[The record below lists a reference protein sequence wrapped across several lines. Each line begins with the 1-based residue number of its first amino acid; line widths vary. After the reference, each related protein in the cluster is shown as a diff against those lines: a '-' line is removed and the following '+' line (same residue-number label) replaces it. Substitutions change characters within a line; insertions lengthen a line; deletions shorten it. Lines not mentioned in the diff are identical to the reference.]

1 MSILN
6 TSRSTAKGSPTPAP
20 PKDLAGRDRVKIERL
35 RPCVDEGRF
44 PAKRC
49 VGDRVQIAA
58 DVFADGHDH
67 VAAAVRWR
75 RLGERQWRE
84 VLMEDRPNDVRVA
97 WITLEEPGGY
107 EYHVAGWI
115 DRFGTWRS
123 GTRKKVEAGQDVSSE
138 LLEAAEMLAEA
149 ARHAP
154 KHDAATLLA
163 LREQVAA
170 GEVEH
175 DRRAELALSETVSE
189 LVQRSL
195 PRLHEVRSEQTP
207 TIWADRR
214 RAGFSAWYELFPR
227 STAPEPGRHGTF
239 RDVES
244 RLGYVAEMGFDV
256 LYLPPIH
263 PIGRTHRKGR
273 NNAVTAEEGDVGSP
287 WAIGGFLADG
297 SRGGHKSIHP
307 DLGTMED
314 FRSLVRAAG
323 ERGLEIA
330 LDIAFQCSPDHPYV
344 HEHPEWFKRR
354 PDGTIQYAENPPK
367 KYQDIYPFDFETDAW
382 RELWSEL
389 YSIFAFW
396 IDEGVRIF
404 RVDNPHTKS
413 LTFWEWCCAE
423 LRARHPDVILLSE
436 AFTRPKLRYRLAK
449 GGFHQGYTYF
459 AWRDTPAELEQYCR
473 EIMRTGVADFF
484 RPNFWP
490 NTPDILTAYLQRG
503 GRPAS
508 VIRLVLA
515 ATLCSSYG
523 IYGPPFE
530 LAEVV
535 PAKPGGE
542 EYLDSEKYQIRRWDL
557 DQPQSLRGLIALLNR
572 ARREHPALQHNR
584 TIRFHRADNPNVL
597 CYSKTSQDGDDVI
610 LCAVNC
616 DPFHQQWSNL
626 HLDLSAIGVE
636 EDEPFDVHDLL
647 TGAVYHW
654 RGRHAVVG
662 LDPAGT
668 PAHVFRVR
676 HRTPRQVI
684 LDEFHE

>member
-107 EYHVAGWI
+107 EYHVAGWV

-163 LREQVAA
+163 LREQIAA

-344 HEHPEWFKRR
+344 HDHPAWFKRR
-354 PDGTIQYAENPPK
+354 ADGTIQYAENPPK
-367 KYQDIYPFDFETDAW
+367 KYQDVYPFDFECDDYRA
-382 RELWSEL
+382 LWDEL
-389 YSIFAFW
+389 YSVFVFW
-396 IDEGVRIF
+396 IERGVTIF
-404 RVDNPHTKS
+404 RVDNPHTKPFP
-413 LTFWEWCCAE
+413 FWEWIIAQ
-423 LRARHPDVILLSE
+423 LRTSHPEVILLSE
-436 AFTRPKLRYRLAK
+436 AFARPPVMYRLAK
-449 GGFHQGYTYF
+449 LGFSQSYQYF
-459 AWRDTPAELEQYCR
+459 PWKTTKAELEDFYR
-473 EIMRTGVADFF
+473 ETTRAEVRAFF
-484 RPNFWP
+484 RSNSWP
-490 NTPDILTAYLQRG
+490 NTPDILTAFLQYG
-503 GRPAS
+503 GRPAFAM
-508 VIRLVLA
+508 RAVLA
-515 ATLCSSYG
+515 ATLSASWG
-523 IYGPPFE
+523 IYGPAFE
-530 LAEVV
+530 LVDLTAVR
-535 PAKPGGE
+535 PGSE
-542 EYLDSEKYQIRRWDL
+542 EYLDSEKYQVRYHDLDEPHSIAPLIGRLNAIRR
-557 DQPQSLRGLIALLNR
+557 A
-572 ARREHPALQHNR
+572 HPALQDDAHL
-584 TIRFHRADNPNVL
+584 RFHATDNDRLL
-597 CYSKTSQDGDDVI
+597 CFSKHTPDGSDVVVVV
-610 LCAVNC
+610 VNL
-616 DPFHQQWSNL
+616 DPHHRQAGRVTL
-626 HLDLSAIGVE
+626 ALEDLFLAPDKSYQ
-636 EDEPFDVHDLL
+636 VHDLL
-647 TGAVYHW
+647 GGARFVWQGAQNHVDLEP
-654 RGRHAVVG
+654 HQ
-662 LDPAGT
+662 L
-668 PAHVFRVR
+668 PAHVFHVLGRR
-676 HRTPRQVI
+676 RSETDFEYY
-684 LDEFHE
+684 L